1 MYQYEV
7 AKQKGGKNY
16 FCYEV
21 GEQLPIKG
29 TFGDK
34 KKVMKIAASLNGV
47 SYADFVKNRKNGFD
61 IEK

>member
-34 KKVMKIAASLNGV
+34 KKVRLCHYVVLDFKIS
-47 SYADFVKNRKNGFD
+47 RT
-61 IEK
+61 II

>member
-7 AKQKGGKNY
+7 AKVKGGKNY
-16 FCYEV
+16 YCYEV

-34 KKVMKIAASLNGV
+34 KKVMHLAADLNGV
-47 SYADFVKNRKNGFD
+47 SYKEYVKNRKSSD
-61 IEK
+61 